1 MGAAEKI
8 KEIEEEMAV
17 RLCCRSRL
25 AVLLARLTWVCGITE
40 DAEEQGDRV
49 PRRPS
54 AHLLRRQGRV
64 RLC

>member
-17 RLCCRSRL
+17 RRAAEADARC
-25 AVLLARLTWVCGITE
+25 LLARLTWVYGITE
-40 DAEEQGDRV
+40 NAEEQGDRV

-54 AHLLRRQGRV
+54 AHLLRCQGLV